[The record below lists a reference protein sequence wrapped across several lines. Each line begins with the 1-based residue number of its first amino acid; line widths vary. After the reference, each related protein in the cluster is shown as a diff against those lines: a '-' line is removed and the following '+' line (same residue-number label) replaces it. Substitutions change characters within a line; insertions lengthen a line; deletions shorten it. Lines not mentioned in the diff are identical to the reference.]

1 MRFSPILLTAAALLA
16 ALAVIVASSALIQPN
31 RPLLLEASLSLARL
45 TPNADGI
52 DDVTEIRYAL
62 SRTARLSITF
72 TKTDGTRFAFRED
85 VPRTA
90 GTYRVLFS
98 GVVNGFSL
106 PGEQLGGIVERRLM
120 PDGEYTWEIRAEDV
134 QTGAVMSQSGTLILA
149 DGTATLPDIQSF
161 EVSPPIFT
169 PNQDGYDDRISINL
183 YLAAPARLTVYL
195 EGADGVRYYIA
206 ERFEGRL
213 PDEGGAR
220 FFDYDGGVDNNI
232 TPPPDGTY
240 RLVALAEDRVGQR
253 VRREGSVAI
262 KASGLPNAEIV
273 AQSSGR
279 TVTWTTLPYDEAYYT
294 DAHTQG
300 KTVAPPIG
308 VQSTMA
314 QIAMPQGDLLVF
326 RLTVLNYGT
335 TPIRTI
341 GPWPGTVYQY
351 DQTDAAMMTPEN
363 RDAISGAWRVGV
375 QCERSESSYP
385 WRWALGAPEALT
397 RVERDG
403 EVLWYL
409 QPNQQVTVWGAV
421 RMTRLIPTRNPQKC
435 FAALIHEDVAIPP
448 RQNRVGEID
457 VRLLPRTSP

>member
-1 MRFSPILLTAAALLA
+1 MRLSPVLLTTAALLA
-16 ALAVIVASSALIQPN
+16 ALAVIVAGSALLQPN
-31 RPLLLEASLSLARL
+31 RPLLTDAAFSLARI

-62 SRTARLSITF
+62 SRNARLSITF
-72 TKTDGTRFAFRED
+72 TNAATGRRFAFRED
-85 VPRTA
+85 EPRAA
-90 GTYRVLFS
+90 GEYRVLFS
-98 GVVNGFSL
+98 GVVNGFTV
-106 PGEQLGGIVERRLM
+106 PDEQIGGSVERRLM
-120 PDGEYTWEIRAEDV
+120 PDGDYTWEIRAEDA
-134 QTGAVMSQSGTLILA
+134 QRGEVMTHSGTLSLA
-149 DGTATLPDIQSF
+149 NGTAALPDIQSF
-161 EVSPPIFT
+161 EVSPQVFT
-169 PNQDGYDDRISINL
+169 PNQDGYADRVRLNL

-195 EGADGVRYYIA
+195 ENADGVRYYIA
-206 ERFEGRL
+206 ERFEGRQ

-220 FFDYDGGVDNNI
+220 TFDYDGGVDNNN
-232 TPPPDGTY
+232 TPPPNGDY
-240 RLVALAEDRVGQR
+240 LLVALAEDRVGQR
-253 VRREGSVAI
+253 VRRESRLTI
-262 KASGLPNAEIV
+262 QESGLPNAEIV

-279 TVTWTTLPYDEAYYT
+279 TVTWATAPYRDAFYT
-294 DAHTQG
+294 DSATEG
-300 KTVAPPIG
+300 EKVPPPLG

-314 QIAMPQGDLLVF
+314 QITLPQGDLLIF

-341 GPWPGTVYQY
+341 GPWQGTVYQY
-351 DQTDAAMMTPEN
+351 EQTDAAMTTPEN
-363 RDAISGAWRVGV
+363 REAISGAWRVGV

-385 WRWALGAPEALT
+385 WRWALGTQEELT

-403 EVLWYL
+403 EVLWYV

-457 VRLLPRTSP
+457 VRLTPP

>member
-1 MRFSPILLTAAALLA
+1 MRFSPILLTAAALLT
-16 ALAVIVASSALIQPN
+16 ALAVIVGGSALLQPN
-31 RPLLLEASLSLARL
+31 LPLLREATLSHTRI

-52 DDVTEIRYAL
+52 DDVTEIRYTL

-72 TKTDGTRFAFRED
+72 TRMDGTRFAFRED
-85 VPRTA
+85 ELRPA
-90 GTYRVLFS
+90 GEYRVLFS

-106 PGEQLGGIVERRLM
+106 PDEQLGGIVERRLM
-120 PDGEYTWEIRAEDV
+120 PNGDYTWEIRAVDA
-134 QTGAVMSQSGTLILA
+134 QTGAIMSQSGTLTLA
-149 DGTATLPDIQSF
+149 EGAAQLPDIQTF
-161 EVSPPIFT
+161 EIAPEIFT
-169 PNQDGYDDRISINL
+169 PNQDGYDDRVNINL

-195 EGADGVRYYIA
+195 ESAEGVRYYVA

-220 FFDYDGGVDNNI
+220 TFDYDGGVDNNI
-232 TPPPDGTY
+232 TPPPDGEY
-240 RLVALAEDRVGQR
+240 RVIAIAEDRVGQR
-253 VRREGSVAI
+253 VRREGRVI
-262 KASGLPNAEIV
+262 IRDSGLPNAEIV

-279 TVTWTTLPYDEAYYT
+279 TVTWASLPYDDSYYT
-294 DAHTQG
+294 DAQTQG
-300 KTVAPPIG
+300 RRVEPPLG

-314 QIAMPQGDLLVF
+314 QITLPQGDLLLF

-341 GPWPGTVYQY
+341 GPWQGTVYQY
-351 DQTDAAMMTPEN
+351 DQTEAAMTTPEN

-385 WRWALGAPEALT
+385 WRWALGTQEELT

-457 VRLLPRTSP
+457 VRLVPLN

>member
-1 MRFSPILLTAAALLA
+1 MRFSPVLLATAALVA
-16 ALAVIVASSALIQPN
+16 ALAVIVAGNALLQPS
-31 RPLLLEASLSLARL
+31 RPLLLEASFSLARI

-62 SRTARLSITF
+62 SRTARLSITL
-72 TKTDGTRFAFRED
+72 TRADGTRFAFRED
-85 VPRTA
+85 EVRTA
-90 GTYRVLFS
+90 GEYRVLFS
-98 GVVNGFSL
+98 GVVNGFAL
-106 PGEQLGGIVERRLM
+106 PEERLGGIVERRLM
-120 PDGEYTWEIRAEDV
+120 PDGEYTWEIRAVDV
-134 QTGAVMSQSGTLILA
+134 QTGAVMSKSGTLMLA
-149 DGTATLPDIQSF
+149 DGISQLPDIQTF
-161 EVSPPIFT
+161 EIAPEVFT
-169 PNQDGYDDRISINL
+169 PNQDGYDDRVSINL

-195 EGADGVRYYIA
+195 ESADGVRYYVA

-220 FFDYDGGVDNNI
+220 VFDYDGGVDNNV
-232 TPPPDGTY
+232 TPPPDGEY
-240 RLVALAEDRVGQR
+240 RVIALAEDRIGQR
-253 VRREGSVAI
+253 VRREGRVTI
-262 KASGLPNAEIV
+262 RDSGLPNAEIV

-279 TVTWTTLPYDEAYYT
+279 TVTWATMPYDDSYYT
-294 DAHTQG
+294 DSQTQG
-300 KTVAPPIG
+300 KRVEPPLG

-314 QIAMPQGDLLVF
+314 QITMPQGDLLIF
-326 RLTVLNYGT
+326 RLTVLNYGS

-341 GPWPGTVYQY
+341 GPWQGTVYQY
-351 DQTDAAMMTPEN
+351 DQTEAAMTTPEN

-385 WRWALGAPEALT
+385 WRWALGTQEELT

-457 VRLLPRTSP
+457 VRLVPLD

>member
-1 MRFSPILLTAAALLA
+1 MRFSPVLLTAAALLS
-16 ALAVIVASSALIQPN
+16 ALVVVIASSALLQPS
-31 RPLLLEASLSLARL
+31 RPLLLEASFSLARL

-62 SRTARLSITF
+62 SRAARLSITF
-72 TKTDGTRFAFRED
+72 TRDDGARFAFRED
-85 VPRTA
+85 ELRAA
-90 GTYRVLFS
+90 GEYRVLFS

-106 PGEQLGGIVERRLM
+106 PDEQFGGIVERRLM
-120 PDGEYTWEIRAEDV
+120 PDGAYTWEIRAEDSE
-134 QTGAVMSQSGTLILA
+134 TGAVMQRSGALSLA
-149 DGTATLPDIQSF
+149 DGIATLPDIQTF
-161 EVSPPIFT
+161 EVSPQIFT
-169 PNQDGYDDRISINL
+169 PNQDGYDDRVSINL

-213 PDEGGAR
+213 SDQGGAR
-220 FFDYDGGVDNNI
+220 TFDYDGGVDNNI
-232 TPPPDGTY
+232 VPPPDGDY

-253 VRREGSVAI
+253 VRREGSLTI
-262 KASGLPNAEIV
+262 RDSGLPNAEIV

-279 TVTWTTLPYDEAYYT
+279 TVTWSTLPYDERYYT
-294 DAHTQG
+294 DAQTPG
-300 KTVAPPIG
+300 ATVAPPLG
-308 VQSTMA
+308 VQSAMA
-314 QIAMPQGDLLVF
+314 QITMPQGDLLLF
-326 RLTVLNYGT
+326 RLTVLNYGS

-351 DQTDAAMMTPEN
+351 DQTDAAMTTAEN

-385 WRWALGAPEALT
+385 WRWALGSQTELT

-409 QPNQQVTVWGAV
+409 QPEQRVTVWGAV

-457 VRLLPRTSP
+457 VRLTPLN